1 MKNDFKNRMNV
12 QLIHV
17 QAATNNSC
25 NLAHLKLKIARCK
38 ENDQFQ
44 CSSGFILGVLSGI
57 VRRWWGVVAKF
68 YTTNSQLLCH
78 INVHVK

>member
-17 QAATNNSC
+17 QAATNSSC
-25 NLAHLKLKIARCK
+25 NLARLKLKIALVRLSNFVHARCK

-44 CSSGFILGVLSGI
+44 C
-57 VRRWWGVVAKF
+57 
-68 YTTNSQLLCH
+68 
-78 INVHVK
+78 